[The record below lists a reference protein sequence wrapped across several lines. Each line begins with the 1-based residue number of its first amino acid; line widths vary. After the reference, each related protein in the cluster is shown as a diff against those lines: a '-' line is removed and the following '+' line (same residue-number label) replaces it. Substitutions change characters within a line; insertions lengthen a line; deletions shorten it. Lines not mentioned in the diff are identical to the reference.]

1 MATSD
6 EIKTAL
12 ENLAI
17 DYESSP
23 ADDGLLDKANFH
35 YSLLDLLQRME
46 FNQRVYNEMYRIK
59 NGLSTDSTSSD

>member
-23 ADDGLLDKANFH
+23 ADDGLEDKANFH
-35 YSLLDLLQRME
+35 YSLLELLQKME
-46 FNQRVYNEMYRIK
+46 FNQRVANEMYRIK
-59 NGLSTDSTSSD
+59 NGLQADSS